1 MKGFTMLTLTD
12 YLSLFP
18 AATQAKQ
25 RMMALAS
32 AVLSQAVDLLSLVQS
47 EFPEARSIETAVG
60 SQLDALGALLNVP
73 RPLPDTSDA
82 AYRSLLTARISAN
95 HWNGT
100 NETLPAALAS
110 AFPGAGVRMIDNQDG
125 TVTVSGAEGLPF
137 PISEMFP
144 CPAGIR
150 IVPA

>member
-1 MKGFTMLTLTD
+1 MLTLTD

-18 AATQAKQ
+18 AATQAKP

-32 AVLSQAVDLLSLVQS
+32 TLLSQAVDLLSLVQS
-47 EFPEARSIETAVG
+47 AFPEARTIESASG
-60 SQLDALGALLNVP
+60 AQLDALGALLNTP
-73 RPLPDTSDA
+73 RPLPDTPDT
-82 AYRSLLTARISAN
+82 AYRALLTARIAAN

-110 AFPGAGVRMIDNQDG
+110 AFPGAGVRMIDSQDG

-150 IVPA
+150 ILPA